1 MEQGCEDDIA
11 DTFHLPRA
19 GNRAR
24 TSMSGSGKQQ
34 QQQQQQQQQHQ
45 DTSESV
51 YSISDAAQQKEID
64 RLLVKLRQME
74 SKLVSEEK
82 ARSAASVSKI
92 FGARLHFALF

>member
-34 QQQQQQQQQHQ
+34 QQQQQQHQ

-51 YSISDAAQQKEID
+51 YSISDAAQHKEID

-92 FGARLHFALF
+92 FGTRLQFAPF